1 MTDGC
6 TSTGCC
12 FLACRRARSAA
23 AAILPLSITDA
34 SDAGKW
40 VVVWECVKVRER
52 IRKKKVRIQ
61 KKGEQRRINYLRR
74 TGINIL
80 EIQYWN
86 TVISYWRAPRIFIVL
101 YLFTRGTTVVYCT
114 GKYCSRTHCRE
125 KSLEL
130 YRTMDSTTIHNL
142 IDTTTDRYEWE
153 SLLKMKDEWFGWKH
167 KISLSQS
174 EHDLI
179 RYIVRKEKLI
189 VPLSHWR
196 E

>member
-1 MTDGC
+1 MQAGTKRRRC
-6 TSTGCC
+6 HSTIVDYRCQ
-12 FLACRRARSAA
+12 RRRQVS
-23 AAILPLSITDA
+23 S
-34 SDAGKW
+34 S
-40 VVVWECVKVRER
+40 VRMCQGSR
-52 IRKKKVRIQ
+52 KNTKKKVRIQ

-86 TVISYWRAPRIFIVL
+86 TVISYWRAPRIYIVL